1 MFLNRCPHCL
11 KPIHV
16 PAGDCPHCGAHLD
29 LTPEQALEILR
40 KNPAV
45 KAIRIIVNRDAC
57 AACMYVEGTYPPDQ
71 VPLLPVPDCSHPL
84 GCRCYY
90 EPLLD
95 DIFP

>member
-16 PAGDCPHCGAHLD
+16 PTGDCPHCGAHLD
-29 LTPEQALEILR
+29 LTPEQARELLR

-45 KAIRIIVNRDAC
+45 KAVRVIVNKDAC
-57 AACMYVEGTYPPDQ
+57 AACQYVAGTYPPDQ